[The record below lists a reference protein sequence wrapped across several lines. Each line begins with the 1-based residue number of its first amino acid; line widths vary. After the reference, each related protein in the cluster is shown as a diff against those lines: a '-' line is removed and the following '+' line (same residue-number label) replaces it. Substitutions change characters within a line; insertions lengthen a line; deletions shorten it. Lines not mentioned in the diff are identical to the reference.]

1 MCALVSFLLLMS
13 SHSSFTSVSQL
24 HAQIFIFFFAPT
36 TSLFDTDKERK
47 RRTEKG
53 ALSFIVKE
61 HFNTKGEY
69 IQPHT
74 SLPLSPSTIHFL
86 QGCTGA
92 EEEEER
98 AEREERERNEKGGEG
113 RARERMLGEKRAELK
128 GSQKKKKI
136 TRETEREEERWEMR
150 MKQMEGRAEV
160 ENEERERETGRTKG
174 EAERRR
180 GRVGE
185 REEEEEEMKSRARRQ
200 KTTRGREKQEKH
212 QNVDV

>member
-1 MCALVSFLLLMS
+1 MCALVSVLLLMS
-13 SHSSFTSVSQL
+13 SHTSFTSVSQL

-74 SLPLSPSTIHFL
+74 SLPLPPSTIHFL

-160 ENEERERETGRTKG
+160 ENEERRRERERLEERRARQSEEEG
-174 EAERRR
+174 EWVKERRR
-180 GRVGE
+180 R
-185 REEEEEEMKSRARRQ
+185 K
-200 KTTRGREKQEKH
+200 K
-212 QNVDV
+212 

>member
-53 ALSFIVKE
+53 ARVFASFIVKE

-69 IQPHT
+69 IQPRT
-74 SLPLSPSTIHFL
+74 SLPLPPSTIHFL

-160 ENEERERETGRTKG
+160 ENEERRRERERLEERRARQSEEEG
-174 EAERRR
+174 EWVKERRR
-180 GRVGE
+180 R
-185 REEEEEEMKSRARRQ
+185 K
-200 KTTRGREKQEKH
+200 K
-212 QNVDV
+212 

>member
-1 MCALVSFLLLMS
+1 MCALVSVLLLMS
-13 SHSSFTSVSQL
+13 SHTSFTSVSQL

-74 SLPLSPSTIHFL
+74 SLPLPPSTIHFL

-160 ENEERERETGRTKG
+160 ENEERRRERLEERRARQSEEEG
-174 EAERRR
+174 EWVKERRR
-180 GRVGE
+180 R
-185 REEEEEEMKSRARRQ
+185 K
-200 KTTRGREKQEKH
+200 K
-212 QNVDV
+212 

>member
-24 HAQIFIFFFAPT
+24 HAQIFIFVFAPT

-53 ALSFIVKE
+53 ARVIGSFIVKE

-74 SLPLSPSTIHFL
+74 SLPLPPSTIHFL

-160 ENEERERETGRTKG
+160 ENEERRRERLEERRARQSEEEG
-174 EAERRR
+174 EWVKERRR
-180 GRVGE
+180 R
-185 REEEEEEMKSRARRQ
+185 K
-200 KTTRGREKQEKH
+200 K
-212 QNVDV
+212 

>member
-13 SHSSFTSVSQL
+13 SHTSFTSVSQL

-53 ALSFIVKE
+53 ARVIGSFIVKE

-74 SLPLSPSTIHFL
+74 SLPLPPSTIHFL

-160 ENEERERETGRTKG
+160 ENEERRRERERLEERRARQSEEEG
-174 EAERRR
+174 EWVKERRR
-180 GRVGE
+180 R
-185 REEEEEEMKSRARRQ
+185 K
-200 KTTRGREKQEKH
+200 K
-212 QNVDV
+212 

>member
-1 MCALVSFLLLMS
+1 MPLLYVCARIFSPVDE
-13 SHSSFTSVSQL
+13 FTHKFYISVTAPRSDL
-24 HAQIFIFFFAPT
+24 HICFAPT

-53 ALSFIVKE
+53 ARVIGSFIVKE

-74 SLPLSPSTIHFL
+74 SLPLPPSTIHFL

-128 GSQKKKKI
+128 GSQKKKKNYQ
-136 TRETEREEERWEMR
+136 RD
-150 MKQMEGRAEV
+150 GAGGGEV
-160 ENEERERETGRTKG
+160 GNENETDGG
-174 EAERRR
+174 QSR
-180 GRVGE
+180 GG
-185 REEEEEEMKSRARRQ
+185 K
-200 KTTRGREKQEKH
+200 
-212 QNVDV
+212 

>member
-13 SHSSFTSVSQL
+13 SHTSFTSVSQL

-74 SLPLSPSTIHFL
+74 SLPLPPSTIHFL

-160 ENEERERETGRTKG
+160 ENEERRRERERLEERRARQSEEEG
-174 EAERRR
+174 EWVKERRR
-180 GRVGE
+180 R
-185 REEEEEEMKSRARRQ
+185 K
-200 KTTRGREKQEKH
+200 K
-212 QNVDV
+212 

>member
-1 MCALVSFLLLMS
+1 MCALVSVLLLMS
-13 SHSSFTSVSQL
+13 SHTSFTSVSQL

-53 ALSFIVKE
+53 ARVFGSFIVKE

-74 SLPLSPSTIHFL
+74 SLPLPPSTIHFL

-160 ENEERERETGRTKG
+160 ENEERRRERERLEERRARQSEEEG
-174 EAERRR
+174 EWVKERRR
-180 GRVGE
+180 R
-185 REEEEEEMKSRARRQ
+185 K
-200 KTTRGREKQEKH
+200 K
-212 QNVDV
+212 

>member
-13 SHSSFTSVSQL
+13 SHTSFTSVSQL

-74 SLPLSPSTIHFL
+74 SLPLPPSTIHFL

-128 GSQKKKKI
+128 GSQKKKKLP
-136 TRETEREEERWEMR
+136 ERRS
-150 MKQMEGRAEV
+150 G
-160 ENEERERETGRTKG
+160 
-174 EAERRR
+174 RRR
-180 GRVGE
+180 GG
-185 REEEEEEMKSRARRQ
+185 K
-200 KTTRGREKQEKH
+200 
-212 QNVDV
+212 

>member
-74 SLPLSPSTIHFL
+74 SLPLPPSTIHFL

-160 ENEERERETGRTKG
+160 ENEERRRERLEERRARQSEEEG
-174 EAERRR
+174 EWVKERRR
-180 GRVGE
+180 R
-185 REEEEEEMKSRARRQ
+185 K
-200 KTTRGREKQEKH
+200 K
-212 QNVDV
+212 